1 MRVPCM
7 RTCVRM
13 MGLGP
18 WRPIR
23 DLERAIARGDL
34 GMSAALA
41 RDAEREYGRP
51 IQLDLALKL
60 LSLAAAEQDT
70 YDAWACR
77 WLARWLSESRAP
89 TIDAAAE
96 LAACLAELPAEPQL
110 LQAILGMIRQ

>member
-1 MRVPCM
+1 
-7 RTCVRM
+7 M

-41 RDAEREYGRP
+41 KDAERECGRP

>member
-1 MRVPCM
+1 
-7 RTCVRM
+7 M

-23 DLERAIARGDL
+23 DLEQAIARGDL

-51 IQLDLALKL
+51 IQLDLALRL
-60 LSLAAAEQDT
+60 LSLATAEGT

-77 WLARWLSESRAP
+77 WLARWLSESPAP

-96 LAACLAELPAEPQL
+96 LAGCLAELPAEPQSL
-110 LQAILGMIRQ
+110 EAVLAIIRR

>member
-1 MRVPCM
+1 M

-23 DLERAIARGDL
+23 DLEQAIARGDL

-51 IQLDLALKL
+51 IQLDLALRL
-60 LSLAAAEQDT
+60 VSLAAADPGT
-70 YDAWACR
+70 YDAWSCR

-96 LAACLAELPAEPQL
+96 LAGCLAELPAEPEL
-110 LQAILGMIRQ
+110 LEALLAIIRR

>member
-1 MRVPCM
+1 
-7 RTCVRM
+7 

-23 DLERAIARGDL
+23 DLEQAIARGDL

-51 IQLDLALKL
+51 IQLDLALRL
-60 LSLAAAEQDT
+60 VSLAAAQPGT

-77 WLARWLSESRAP
+77 WLARWLSESRTP

-96 LAACLAELPAEPQL
+96 LAGCLAELPAEPQL
-110 LQAILGMIRQ
+110 LEAVLAIMRR

>member
-1 MRVPCM
+1 
-7 RTCVRM
+7 M

-23 DLERAIARGDL
+23 DLEHAIARGDL

-51 IQLDLALKL
+51 IQLDLALRL
-60 LSLAAAEQDT
+60 VSLAAAEPGT

-96 LAACLAELPAEPQL
+96 LAGCLAELPAEPQL
-110 LQAILGMIRQ
+110 LEAMLAIIRR

>member
-1 MRVPCM
+1 
-7 RTCVRM
+7 

-18 WRPIR
+18 WRPIG

-34 GMSAALA
+34 GMSIALA

-51 IQLDLALKL
+51 IQLDLALRL
-60 LSLAAAEQDT
+60 VSLAGAERGT

-77 WLARWLSESRAP
+77 WLARWLSESRTP

-96 LAACLAELPAEPQL
+96 MAGCLAELPAEPQL
-110 LQAILGMIRQ
+110 LEAILAMIRR